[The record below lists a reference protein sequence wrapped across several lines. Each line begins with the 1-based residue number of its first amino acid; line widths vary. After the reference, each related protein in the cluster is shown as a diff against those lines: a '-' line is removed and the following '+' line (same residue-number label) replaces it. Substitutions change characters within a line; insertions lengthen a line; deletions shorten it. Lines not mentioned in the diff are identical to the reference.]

1 MSKFKVAREPYLTF
15 WKKLASYLGET
26 EKTIGRGAN
35 AAVLTEFMVGGVNM
49 AQSDEFMQE
58 LTKFAHM
65 KGKEDFMSAS
75 TTVFMSLI
83 FGINETGMIPEDA
96 KPVMKEWHKQ
106 WMTSYEKN
114 KHFKEIPLRELEAI
128 AKDPTSF
135 AGDTVTWQCTPFFWF
150 MTDAV
155 LRNAPKDEFIFI
167 VKNLEAAASAHD
179 EILFEH
185 SNAAQGIA
193 DRIQDLVLGS
203 YYMDVLYPTVESDY
217 QAEAKK
223 LLGVEKLDDFVI
235 DDSIVQYLEAEWQ
248 GDKILLD
255 QHKVRHFIALIAY
268 AYTLI
273 NKLKQ
278 TEEYAHDLH
287 IEAESSAKIL
297 KSFFDQY
304 FNEKKEMEE
313 RIRKLGKKLSRKAW
327 ELRNKESVVI
337 KPETKQRDSLN
348 ELNDL
353 YEENQRLQDE
363 LKVMEEERIELIK
376 TITELQN
383 KLPEEDYPIFETPR
397 IVNYF
402 GLDPYIVGEMRK
414 YNVIINIYSPV
425 KAPDSLAKSHTN
437 VLNVSYA
444 SHKVWNKLKSMGIK
458 PIVVTESNVD
468 ILKGIIMNE
477 LLKTAGSNVS

>member
-1 MSKFKVAREPYLTF
+1 MGKFKVAREPYLTF

-167 VKNLEAAASAHD
+167 AKNLEAAASAHD

-235 DDSIVQYLEAEWQ
+235 DDFVVA
-248 GDKILLD
+248 
-255 QHKVRHFIALIAY
+255 F
-268 AYTLI
+268 
-273 NKLKQ
+273 
-278 TEEYAHDLH
+278 
-287 IEAESSAKIL
+287 
-297 KSFFDQY
+297 
-304 FNEKKEMEE
+304 FNE
-313 RIRKLGKKLSRKAW
+313 S
-327 ELRNKESVVI
+327 
-337 KPETKQRDSLN
+337 
-348 ELNDL
+348 
-353 YEENQRLQDE
+353 
-363 LKVMEEERIELIK
+363 
-376 TITELQN
+376 
-383 KLPEEDYPIFETPR
+383 
-397 IVNYF
+397 
-402 GLDPYIVGEMRK
+402 
-414 YNVIINIYSPV
+414 
-425 KAPDSLAKSHTN
+425 
-437 VLNVSYA
+437 
-444 SHKVWNKLKSMGIK
+444 
-458 PIVVTESNVD
+458 
-468 ILKGIIMNE
+468 
-477 LLKTAGSNVS
+477 